1 MLSYL
6 QSGEEWFGPLRLF
19 QFISVRAILA
29 GITGMFIGFALGPRL
44 IRGLQSFGARQAF
57 RDKEEV
63 GELAELHEAK
73 AKTPTMGGLLIFACV
88 LFSTLLWAEP
98 NIYVVTAMVVYAML
112 TALGF
117 ADDYLKIAR
126 KNSKGLAGRYKLI
139 GQAATVGIALFLLLG
154 PFGETLTGV
163 QGKAVGSSSEMLE
176 LWAPFYKDVLLDE
189 MNLFLVF
196 ILFLLTLCGSS
207 NAINLTDGLDG
218 LAIGCTVTVALT
230 YGIMAYASGNF
241 LIAEYLRV
249 SWVPGT
255 GELTVVCAA
264 LLGGSLAFLWFN
276 CHPAEVFMGDTGSLA
291 IGGLVGIIALMVH
304 QPLTLIIV
312 GGIFVMEAGSVIL
325 QVFFFKTRGRRI
337 FRMSPIHHHFELK
350 GWKETKVVI
359 RFWIMSLV
367 FAILGLATLKLR

>member
-29 GITGMFIGFALGPRL
+29 GITAMFIGFALGPRL

-112 TALGF
+112 TVLGF

-154 PFGETLTGV
+154 PIGETLTGV

>member
-29 GITGMFIGFALGPRL
+29 GITAMFIGFALGPRL

-139 GQAATVGIALFLLLG
+139 GQAATVGIALFLLFG
-154 PFGETLTGV
+154 PLGETLTGV

-189 MNLFLVF
+189 MNLFVVF

>member
-29 GITGMFIGFALGPRL
+29 GITAMFIGFALGPRL

-112 TALGF
+112 TVLGF

-139 GQAATVGIALFLLLG
+139 GQAATVGIALFLLFG
-154 PFGETLTGV
+154 PLGETLTGV

>member
-29 GITGMFIGFALGPRL
+29 GITAMFIGFALGPRL

-154 PFGETLTGV
+154 PIGETLTGV

>member
-241 LIAEYLRV
+241 LIAEYLRI

>member
-29 GITGMFIGFALGPRL
+29 GITAMFIGFALGPRL

-154 PFGETLTGV
+154 PIGETLTGV

-189 MNLFLVF
+189 MNLFVVF

>member
-29 GITGMFIGFALGPRL
+29 GITAMFIGFALGPRL

-189 MNLFLVF
+189 MNIFLVF

>member
-154 PFGETLTGV
+154 PIGETLTGV

-189 MNLFLVF
+189 MNLFVVF

-241 LIAEYLRV
+241 LIAEYLRI

>member
-241 LIAEYLRV
+241 LIAEYLRI

-325 QVFFFKTRGRRI
+325 QVLFFKTRGRRI

>member
-29 GITGMFIGFALGPRL
+29 GITAMFIGFALGPRL

-112 TALGF
+112 TVLGF

-154 PFGETLTGV
+154 PIGETLTGV

-189 MNLFLVF
+189 MNLFVVF

>member
-29 GITGMFIGFALGPRL
+29 EITGMFIGFALGPRL

-139 GQAATVGIALFLLLG
+139 GQAATVGIALFLLFG
-154 PFGETLTGV
+154 PLGETLTGV